1 MARRRNRIADY
12 LQYLALRLVAMC
24 VYMFEV
30 RGIYRTARWL
40 GELLWRI
47 DRRHRRIACGHL
59 RLSFPDWPEHRVQ
72 RVARKSMYNMLYL
85 GLEILLTPR
94 LITPGR
100 WRRHVR
106 PVNLAEGIRF
116 VLKGERG
123 AIILT
128 GHFGNFEVVGY
139 TMATLGF
146 PTVSV
151 ARPLDNSYVWDYMV
165 GLMESTGQKFLYK
178 RGAMHSVGGVL
189 GEHGSLS
196 VVADQDAGRKG
207 LFVDFFGRPAS
218 TYKSISLLAMRHEVP
233 IIVGY
238 GKRLSDA
245 FEFEM
250 GISRI
255 IYPHEWAGADDKP
268 RWITQEFTRV
278 LEDIVREAPEQ
289 YLWTHR
295 RWKHRPDGSV
305 AGGDGVA

>member
-1 MARRRNRIADY
+1 MARRRNRTADY
-12 LQYLALRLVAMC
+12 LQYLALRLAAMF
-24 VYMFEV
+24 VYMFDV
-30 RGIYRTARWL
+30 RSVYRTARWM

-59 RLSFPDWPEHRVQ
+59 RLSFPDWPEHKVHRI
-72 RVARKSMYNMLYL
+72 ARKSMYNMLYL

-106 PVNLAEGIRF
+106 PVNLGEGIRF
-116 VLKGERG
+116 VLKGEHG
-123 AIILT
+123 AILLT

-146 PTVSV
+146 PTVAV

-178 RGAMHSVGGVL
+178 RGAMQTVGGVL

-207 LFVDFFGRPAS
+207 MFVDFFGRPAS
-218 TYKSISLLAMRHEVP
+218 TYKSIALLAMRHEVP
-233 IIVGY
+233 IIIGY

-250 GISRI
+250 GVSRI
-255 IYPHEWAGADDKP
+255 IYPQEWAEADDKP
-268 RWITQEFTRV
+268 RWITQEFTRA